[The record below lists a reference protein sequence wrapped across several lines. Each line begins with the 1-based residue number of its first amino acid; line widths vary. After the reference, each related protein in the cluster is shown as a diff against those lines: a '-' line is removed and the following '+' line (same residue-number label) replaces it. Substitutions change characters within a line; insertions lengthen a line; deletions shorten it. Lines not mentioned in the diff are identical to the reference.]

1 MFVFVKKY
9 FIAILAI
16 AMAFGFIVIK
26 PFQSTGKP
34 IHETLVIGLQNGYP
48 PFEFVDTEGKI
59 VGFDVD
65 VAGRIAEKLEKTL
78 VIKDMEFEGEIL
90 SLKQGKIDLIMSGMN
105 ITPSRLKEISMI
117 PYHGEDATSL
127 SLIFWNE
134 IPEGVHSIEDIAKL
148 PNPTVSVESGTIPE
162 LYLSRYKNIH
172 AKPFQGALGSLMDVK
187 YGKSVANLV
196 EPDVA
201 EYLKQQ
207 HAEIK
212 IVSVPLSK
220 EESILGFGIGVKKE
234 NQELFQQVQQ
244 IIQELKESGELK
256 KIEDKWFKPNLP
268 PTNGSD
274 SSSFPLEKITA
285 NMTAYIGGKLSFK
298 GVD

>member
-1 MFVFVKKY
+1 MFAFFKKY
-9 FIAILAI
+9 FISILAI
-16 AMAFGFIVIK
+16 SIALGFIVTK
-26 PFQSTGKP
+26 PFQSAEKAIP
-34 IHETLVIGLQNGYP
+34 ETLVIGLQSGYP
-48 PFEFVDTEGKI
+48 PFEFMDTEGKI

-65 VAGRIAEKLEKTL
+65 VASLIAEKLKKTL

-117 PYHGEDATSL
+117 PYHGEAATSL
-127 SLIFWNE
+127 SLIFWKD

-148 PNPTVSVESGTIPE
+148 SNPTISVESGAIPE

-172 AKPFQGALGSLMDVK
+172 AKPFQGALGPLMDVK

-212 IVSVPLSK
+212 IHSVPLPK

-234 NQELFQQVQQ
+234 NQEFFQQVQQ

-256 KIEDKWFKPNLP
+256 QLEDKWFK
-268 PTNGSD
+268 
-274 SSSFPLEKITA
+274 
-285 NMTAYIGGKLSFK
+285 GGN
-298 GVD
+298 